1 MESELPAPVLQ
12 PPDSRLNNADR
23 EHSKS
28 RRRIRWIWVALG
40 LLVAIAIGVMVALP
54 ALINKKDAAPLP
66 AEITPSPVQPA
77 EQTPSAT
84 SVASHDAGLA
94 LQEFLRIRAQPQLA
108 NAEVWAPEDWQH
120 ALDSALSG
128 DDHYGHK
135 RFIEALSAY
144 QDAGQ
149 QLNALLGSRAQR
161 LADSLE
167 AGERSLEQ
175 DQSTQAIE
183 AFERALAMEPQHDIA
198 IRGLARARARDQIL
212 ALMETGQ
219 RAENSNDT
227 EAAATAYAEANRLDP
242 VYQPA
247 TEALERI
254 NVVIAALAFERSMS
268 RALENLQAGNL
279 TVAEQELEVA
289 TKLDPDAPAVVD
301 TRRRL
306 EEARRLAALSRL
318 REEAGRMA
326 AQEEWDSASEIYKK
340 ALKIDGQASFAVT
353 GLSQAENRIS
363 LHAQLDH
370 YLTDLDRLASDE
382 PLGNAKK
389 LVVSNHNVP
398 ESEPQLASKIEKLGE
413 SIRLAEMP
421 VTLLLQSDNQ
431 TDITIYRVGRLGKFQ
446 EKKVTLKPGSYTV
459 TGFCPGY
466 RDVRKVIKLTPGSG
480 ETSLLLR
487 CEELI

>member
-1 MESELPAPVLQ
+1 M
-12 PPDSRLNNADR
+12 
-23 EHSKS
+23 
-28 RRRIRWIWVALG
+28 RWIWVALG

-54 ALINKKDAAPLP
+54 VLINKKDAAPLP
-66 AEITPSPVQPA
+66 AEITPSLVKPA
-77 EQTPSAT
+77 EQTVSAM
-84 SVASHDAGLA
+84 SVASHDAGIA

-108 NAEVWAPEDWQH
+108 NAEVWAPEDWQR

-135 RFIEALSAY
+135 RFSEALSAY
-144 QDAGQ
+144 QEAWQ

-161 LADSLE
+161 LADNLE

-175 DQSTQAIE
+175 DQSAQAVE
-183 AFERALAMEPQHDIA
+183 AFERALAIEPQHDIA
-198 IRGLARARARDQIL
+198 TRGLARARSRDQVL

-219 RAENSNDT
+219 QAQNSNDL

-247 TEALERI
+247 SEALERI
-254 NVVIAALAFERSMS
+254 KVVIAELAFERAMS

-279 TVAEQELEVA
+279 TVAAQALEVA
-289 TKLDPDAPAVVD
+289 TQLDPDAPAVAD

-318 REEAGRMA
+318 REEAGRMV
-326 AQEEWDSASEIYKK
+326 AQEEWSSASETYKK
-340 ALKIDGQASFAVT
+340 ALQIDGQASFAVT
-353 GLSQAENRIS
+353 GLAMAENRIS

-370 YLTDLDRLASDE
+370 YLADLDRLSSGE

-389 LVVSNHNVP
+389 LIGSNLNLP
-398 ESEPQLASKIEKLGE
+398 ESEPQLASKIEKLSE
-413 SIRLAEMP
+413 AISLAEMP
-421 VTLLLQSDNQ
+421 VTLVLQSDNQ
-431 TDITIYRVGRLGKFQ
+431 TEITIYHVGRLGKFE
-446 EKKVTLKPGSYTV
+446 EKIVTLKPGSYTV

-480 ETSLLLR
+480 KTSLLLR